1 MQLVPVAFALVTD
14 TSPPKNLIT
23 GASVAETA

>member
-1 MQLVPVAFALVTD
+1 VAFALVTD